1 MVKMLNI
8 INNQKRVYLTVINKE
23 VEQAKK
29 DHESLLTSLDV
40 FKPIVKRNMSI
51 DEVK

>member
-1 MVKMLNI
+1 M
-8 INNQKRVYLTVINKE
+8 INKE

-51 DEVK
+51 DEVKETMPSDSIE